1 MSFLKIVELREQI
14 KNLSE
19 EIDTY
24 VLSDASVTEASE
36 GLLQLN
42 LAKRDIATVYDTLTH
57 FVALKLGDET
67 EISLG
72 EGALIEKKTAYDR
85 KAWEHKKLGSAV
97 VDKLVKMSIDMDT
110 GEVIKT
116 PSEIAIQLL
125 DFCAPSYWRVKEL
138 SSIGINADMYCETGQ
153 LKTTI
158 IVRKGENQ

>member
-1 MSFLKIVELREQI
+1 MSLLKITELREQI
-14 KNLSE
+14 KKLSD

-24 VLSDASVTEASE
+24 TSSEVSTEDASES
-36 GLLQLN
+36 LLQLN

-97 VDKLVKMSIDMDT
+97 VDKLVKMSIDIDT

-116 PSEIAIQLL
+116 PSEIALQLL

-158 IVRKGENQ
+158 IVRKGEHQ

>member
-1 MSFLKIVELREQI
+1 MSILKIIELREQI

-24 VLSDASVTEASE
+24 VLSDASVTDASE

-42 LAKRDIATVYDTLTH
+42 LAKRDIAAVYDTLSN
-57 FVALKLGDET
+57 FVALKIGDEKEIILGD
-67 EISLG
+67 
-72 EGALIEKKTAYDR
+72 GAVIEKKVSYDR

-97 VDKLVKMSIDMDT
+97 VDKLVKMSIDIDT

-116 PSEIAIQLL
+116 PAEIAIQLL
-125 DFCAPSYWRVKEL
+125 DYCAPSYWRVKEL
-138 SSIGINADMYCETGQ
+138 SNIGINPDMYCETGQ

>member
-1 MSFLKIVELREQI
+1 MSILKIIELREQI

-24 VLSDASVTEASE
+24 VLSDASVTDASE

-42 LAKRDIATVYDTLTH
+42 LAKRDIAAVYDTLSN
-57 FVALKLGDET
+57 FVALKIGDEKEIVLGD
-67 EISLG
+67 
-72 EGALIEKKTAYDR
+72 GAVIEKKVSYDR

-97 VDKLVKMSIDMDT
+97 VDKLVKMSIDIDT

-116 PSEIAIQLL
+116 PAEIAIQLL
-125 DFCAPSYWRVKEL
+125 DYCAPSYWRVKEL
-138 SSIGINADMYCETGQ
+138 SNIGINPDMYCETGQ

>member
-1 MSFLKIVELREQI
+1 MSILKIIEFREQI

-24 VLSDASVTEASE
+24 VLSDASVTDASE

-42 LAKRDIATVYDTLTH
+42 LAKRDIAAVYDTLSN
-57 FVALKLGDET
+57 FVALKIGDEKEIVLGD
-67 EISLG
+67 
-72 EGALIEKKTAYDR
+72 GAVIEKKVSYDR

-97 VDKLVKMSIDMDT
+97 VDKLVKMSIDIDT

-116 PSEIAIQLL
+116 PAEIAIQLL
-125 DFCAPSYWRVKEL
+125 DYCAPSYWRVKEL
-138 SSIGINADMYCETGQ
+138 SNIGINPDMYCETGQ

>member
-1 MSFLKIVELREQI
+1 M
-14 KNLSE
+14 
-19 EIDTY
+19 
-24 VLSDASVTEASE
+24 
-36 GLLQLN
+36 LQLN
-42 LAKRDIATVYDTLTH
+42 LAKRDIVTGYDTLTH

>member
-1 MSFLKIVELREQI
+1 MSILKIIELREQI

-19 EIDTY
+19 EVDSY
-24 VLSDASVTEASE
+24 VLSDAPLAEASE

-42 LAKRDIATVYDTLTH
+42 LAKRDIATVYDTLSN
-57 FVALKLGDET
+57 FVAFKIGDEKEIILGD
-67 EISLG
+67 
-72 EGALIEKKTAYDR
+72 GAVIEKKVSYDR

-97 VDKLVKMSIDMDT
+97 VDKLVKMSIDIDT

-116 PSEIAIQLL
+116 PAEIAIQLL
-125 DFCAPSYWRVKEL
+125 DYCAPSYWRVKEL
-138 SSIGINADMYCETGQ
+138 SNIGINPDMYCETGQ

>member
-1 MSFLKIVELREQI
+1 MSILKIIELREQI

-24 VLSDASVTEASE
+24 VLSDASVTDASE

-42 LAKRDIATVYDTLTH
+42 LAKRDIAAVYDTLSN
-57 FVALKLGDET
+57 FVALKIGDEKEIVLGD
-67 EISLG
+67 
-72 EGALIEKKTAYDR
+72 GAVIEKKVSYDR

-97 VDKLVKMSIDMDT
+97 VDKLIKMSIDIDT

-116 PSEIAIQLL
+116 PAEIAIQLL
-125 DFCAPSYWRVKEL
+125 DYCAPSYWRVKEL
-138 SSIGINADMYCETGQ
+138 SNIGINPDMYCETGQ

>member
-1 MSFLKIVELREQI
+1 MSILKIVELREQI

-24 VLSDASVTEASE
+24 VLSDASTAEASE

-42 LAKRDIATVYDTLTH
+42 LAKRDTATVYVTLTH